1 MAKRLEILRQEAIL
15 RKQMFFDPTYDPVFK
30 KIFEKRE
37 TLIHFLNAI
46 LHFDKDHEITH
57 IEPIKR
63 SVKLSTPSE
72 DDETIRFDIHARTA
86 DGRFVN
92 IEMQRAE
99 LDDFLDRVELYSSL
113 LAINAKIIMDGEV
126 GMEIRDVRPYRM
138 PTVYSVWLCNFDV
151 PFCKSYREELGI
163 FRFSDLG
170 DKKALP
176 VYGKKRYIVVDI
188 TKFTPGKG
196 NAKERQWLELF
207 KLMPTAKGIPTNVDS
222 VVKDV
227 YERLLVSKAPKRFI
241 AKVAKDMID
250 KREYMACLST
260 ARRKG
265 LEEGREKGRE
275 EGREEGAEAERAKS
289 EAREN
294 RRAEFLRSQNVSD
307 DVISAMLAI
316 K

>member
-30 KIFEKRE
+30 KIFEKRA

-72 DDETIRFDIHARTA
+72 DDEAIRFDIHARTA

-92 IEMQRAE
+92 IEMQRAGH
-99 LDDFLDRVELYSSL
+99 DDFLDRVELYSSL
-113 LAINAKIIMDGEV
+113 LAINAKIIMDSEV
-126 GMEIRDVRPYRM
+126 GKESCDVRPYRM

-207 KLMPTAKGIPTNVDS
+207 KLMPTAKGIPANVDS
-222 VVKDV
+222 VIKDV

-265 LEEGREKGRE
+265 LEEGRE
-275 EGREEGAEAERAKS
+275 EGAEAERAKS

-294 RRAEFLRSQNVSD
+294 RRAEYLRSQNIPEN
-307 DVISAMLAI
+307 VISVMLAI

>member
-15 RKQMFFDPTYDPVFK
+15 RKQTFFDPTYDPVFT
-30 KIFEKRE
+30 KIFEKRA

-46 LHFDKDHEITH
+46 LHFEKDHEITH

-113 LAINAKIIMDGEV
+113 LAINAKIIMDREV
-126 GMEIRDVRPYRM
+126 GKEIRDARPYRM

-163 FRFSDLG
+163 FRFSDVG

-176 VYGKKRYIVVDI
+176 VYKKKRYIVVDI

-207 KLMPTAKGIPTNVDS
+207 KLMPTAKGIPANVDS

-227 YERLLVSKAPKRFI
+227 YERLLVSKSPKRFI

-250 KREYMACLST
+250 KRELSALMGT
-260 ARRKG
+260 AHRKG
-265 LEEGREKGRE
+265 V
-275 EGREEGAEAERAKS
+275 EEGAEAERAKN
-289 EAREN
+289 ETANAARDSQ
-294 RRAEFLRSQNVSD
+294 RAEYLRSQNIPEN
-307 DVISAMLAI
+307 VISTMLAI

>member
-15 RKQMFFDPTYDPVFK
+15 RKQTFFDPTYDPVFK
-30 KIFEKRE
+30 KIFEKRA

-46 LHFDKDHEITH
+46 LHFEKDHEITH

-113 LAINAKIIMDGEV
+113 LAINAKIIKDREV
-126 GMEIRDVRPYRM
+126 GKEIRDVRPYRM

-151 PFCKSYREELGI
+151 PFCKGYREELGI

-176 VYGKKRYIVVDI
+176 VYKKKRYIVVDI

-207 KLMPTAKGIPTNVDS
+207 KLMPTAKGIPANVDR

-227 YERLLVSKAPKRFI
+227 YERLLVSRSPKRFI

-250 KREYMACLST
+250 KRELSALMGT
-260 ARRKG
+260 AHRKG
-265 LEEGREKGRE
+265 V
-275 EGREEGAEAERAKS
+275 EEGAEAERAKN
-289 EAREN
+289 ETANAARDSQ
-294 RRAEFLRSQNVSD
+294 RAEYLRSQNIPEN
-307 DVISAMLAI
+307 VISAMLAI

>member
-15 RKQMFFDPTYDPVFK
+15 RKQTFFDPTYDPVFK
-30 KIFEKRE
+30 KIFEKRA

-46 LHFDKDHEITH
+46 LHFEKDHEITH

-99 LDDFLDRVELYSSL
+99 LDDFLDRIELYSSL
-113 LAINAKIIMDGEV
+113 LAINAKIIMDREV
-126 GMEIRDVRPYRM
+126 GKETRDARPYRM

-151 PFCKSYREELGI
+151 PFCKGYREELGI

-176 VYGKKRYIVVDI
+176 VYKKKRYIVVDI

-207 KLMPTAKGIPTNVDS
+207 KLMPTAKGIPANVDS

-227 YERLLVSKAPKRFI
+227 YERLLVSRSPKRFI

-250 KREYMACLST
+250 KRELSALMGT
-260 ARRKG
+260 AHRKG
-265 LEEGREKGRE
+265 V
-275 EGREEGAEAERAKS
+275 EEGAEAERAKN
-289 EAREN
+289 ETANAARDSQ
-294 RRAEFLRSQNVSD
+294 RAEYLRSQNIPEN
-307 DVISAMLAI
+307 VISAMLAI

>member
-15 RKQMFFDPTYDPVFK
+15 RKQTFFDPTYDPVFK
-30 KIFEKRE
+30 KIFEKRA

-46 LHFDKDHEITH
+46 LHFEKDHEITH

-113 LAINAKIIMDGEV
+113 LAINAKIIMDREV
-126 GMEIRDVRPYRM
+126 GKETRDARPYRM

-163 FRFSDLG
+163 FRFSDVG

-176 VYGKKRYIVVDI
+176 VYKKKRYIVVDI

-207 KLMPTAKGIPTNVDS
+207 KLMPTAKGIPANVDS

-227 YERLLVSKAPKRFI
+227 YERLLVSKSPKRFI

-250 KREYMACLST
+250 KRELSALMGT
-260 ARRKG
+260 AHRKG
-265 LEEGREKGRE
+265 V
-275 EGREEGAEAERAKS
+275 EEGAEAERAKN
-289 EAREN
+289 ETANAARDSQ
-294 RRAEFLRSQNVSD
+294 RAEYLRSQNIPEN
-307 DVISAMLAI
+307 VISTMLAI